1 MTTRRGAV
9 ALALVALVATSG
21 CIGFLTGSEAATFES
36 SPVSVSD
43 EAAQSAD
50 YEKQRQTTTTINR
63 TFTAAGQSR
72 NVTVT
77 NNLTEYSRTVSL
89 PLFDDQ
95 ELARFTVFSTPQV
108 KLFGQ
113 TFNPV
118 GDMSNRELA
127 LMLQEEYETIENVQ
141 HVENRSATML
151 GENTT
156 VGKFTAD
163 AETVGGT
170 STEVYLHITKVED
183 GDDFVV
189 AVAVHPTQVE
199 EQENVDAM
207 LQGVQHG

>member
-21 CIGFLTGSEAATFES
+21 CIGFLTGSESLTFES
-36 SPVSVSD
+36 SQVSVSD

-63 TFTAAGQSR
+63 TFSAAGQSR

-77 NNLTEYSRTVSL
+77 NHLTEYSRTVSL

-108 KLFGQ
+108 NILEQ

-127 LMLQEEYETIENVQ
+127 LMLQEEYETIENVE
-141 HVENRSATML
+141 HVENRSATVL
-151 GENTT
+151 GKNTT
-156 VGKFTAD
+156 VGKFRAD
-163 AETVGGT
+163 ARTVGGT
-170 STEVYLHITKVED
+170 STEVYVHITKVED

-199 EQENVDAM
+199 EQEKVDTM
-207 LQGVQHG
+207 LQGIQHG